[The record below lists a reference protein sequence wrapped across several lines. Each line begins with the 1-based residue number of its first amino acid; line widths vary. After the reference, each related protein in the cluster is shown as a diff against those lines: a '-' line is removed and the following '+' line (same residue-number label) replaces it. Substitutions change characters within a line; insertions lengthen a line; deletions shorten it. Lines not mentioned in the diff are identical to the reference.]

1 MIDHVTIRVLDLT
14 VGRRF
19 YGRALELLG
28 HGDLMTGDDEFLEWD
43 DFSIAEAELGESATT
58 RLHVGF
64 QLVEEFADGL
74 RRSA

>member
-28 HGDLMTGDDEFLEWD
+28 HGDLMTGGDEFLEWD
-43 DFSIAEAELGESATT
+43 DFSIAEAELGE
-58 RLHVGF
+58 
-64 QLVEEFADGL
+64 
-74 RRSA
+74 